1 MSGSLSSV
9 GSPLL
14 WAATIGVVVAL
25 LALDFVLTRR
35 PHEVRMR
42 EALGWSA
49 FYIALPLLFGAWIW
63 QRFGQDR
70 GLEYLTG
77 YLVEKSLSVDNLFVF
92 MLLLAA
98 FAVPAALQQRVLLY
112 GIVGALVLRG
122 IFIALGAAALSA
134 FDAAFLVFGL
144 ILLATGVK
152 LLRDAVRG
160 QEHQVEVD
168 QLRSVRLV
176 RRFWP
181 VTSEYEGTRLVTHQ
195 DGRRALTPL
204 ALVVVAVFATDIV
217 FAVDS
222 VPAVYGITGD
232 PYLVF
237 ATNAFALL
245 GLRALYFVLQG
256 ALQRLVHLGFGLA
269 AILGFI
275 GAKLVLHW
283 AHLSWP
289 AVPEVPTLASLLVIL
304 GILTITTVTSLLAT
318 RGRLPAPG
326 VQPESQR
333 AEEGSPR
340 G

>member
-1 MSGSLSSV
+1 MLIPHAAASGGLETI
-9 GSPLL
+9 GTPTL
-14 WAATIGVVVAL
+14 WAVTLGAVVAL
-25 LALDFVLTRR
+25 LALDFVVTRK
-35 PHEVRMR
+35 PHAVSMR
-42 EALGWSA
+42 EAVAWSV
-49 FYIALPLLFGAWIW
+49 FYVALPLSFGAWIW
-63 QRFGQDR
+63 SRYGQ
-70 GLEYLTG
+70 GTGVEYLTG

-92 MLLLAA
+92 MLLLSA

-122 IFIALGAAALSA
+122 VFIALGAAALSA

-181 VTSEYEGTRLVTHQ
+181 VTSDYEGTRLVTHQ

-204 ALVVVAVFATDIV
+204 ALVVVAVFATDLV

-237 ATNAFALL
+237 ATN
-245 GLRALYFVLQG
+245 
-256 ALQRLVHLGFGLA
+256 
-269 AILGFI
+269 
-275 GAKLVLHW
+275 
-283 AHLSWP
+283 
-289 AVPEVPTLASLLVIL
+289 
-304 GILTITTVTSLLAT
+304 
-318 RGRLPAPG
+318 
-326 VQPESQR
+326 
-333 AEEGSPR
+333 
-340 G
+340 